1 MSLASPKRNHSLVH
15 HQQKQEQ
22 QQEQQ
27 QAHQDEQHVNRFQL
41 CIQPPQRSSSVK
53 EHQSVRLTRSSSL
66 SHFSRKTPMRSKS
79 LPQKPNGK
87 LNEPLPPIPPFL
99 FEDPEPLQPT
109 IIPPSRSSSLHN
121 KPRRLKRS
129 QQDDEITKAL
139 LEWKHKSVFKVDWA
153 NMFSSSVELWKMNDK
168 IFGSIED
175 LIALKEDDDDQVERK
190 ARSLWAE
197 DEECLP
203 KREIA
208 AYIGKLDPFC
218 HKVLKSYMDQFDFTG
233 MVLDEAFRKLCQKLY
248 FKAEAQEIDRIL
260 EVFSHKFWSQNS
272 DKRLYKNADVVYT
285 ITYSI
290 MLLNTDLHLVQI
302 SSHSKM
308 TSNLF
313 CENTMSTVL
322 EQKIDLDDEEDMD
335 VWKNQLELCL
345 KEIYA
350 SVKNHGV
357 LQPISEDDAPKS
369 FLKRMGSMTQRKKK
383 GSSSSSSEC

>member
-1 MSLASPKRNHSLVH
+1 MSLNSPKRSHSLVH
-15 HQQKQEQ
+15 HQQKQKQ
-22 QQEQQ
+22 QHQHQQPQQTHQE
-27 QAHQDEQHVNRFQL
+27 EQHVNRLQP
-41 CIQPPQRSSSVK
+41 CIIQPPQRSSSVR
-53 EHQSVRLTRSSSL
+53 EHQPVRLARSSSL
-66 SHFSRKTPMRSKS
+66 SHLSRKVPMRSKS

-99 FEDPEPLQPT
+99 FEDPEPLKPA
-109 IIPPSRSSSLHN
+109 IIPPTRSSSLH
-121 KPRRLKRS
+121 KPRRLKKN

-139 LEWKHKSVFKVDWA
+139 LEWKHKSVFK
-153 NMFSSSVELWKMNDK
+153 LWKMNDK

-175 LIALKEDDDDQVERK
+175 LIALKEDGDEQVENK

-203 KREIA
+203 KKEIA

-218 HKVLKSYMDQFDFTG
+218 HRVLKSYMDQFDFTG
-233 MVLDEAFRKLCQKLY
+233 MALDEAFRKLCQKLY

-260 EVFSHKFWSQNS
+260 EVFSHKFWSQNP
-272 DKRLYKNADVVYT
+272 DKQLYKNADVVYT

-290 MLLNTDLHLVQI
+290 MLLNTDLHLVKI
-302 SSHSKM
+302 SSHAKM
-308 TSNLF
+308 TSDLF

-322 EQKIDLDDEEDMD
+322 EQKIALDDEHDMG
-335 VWKNQLELCL
+335 VWKERLELCL

-350 SVKNHGV
+350 SVKNQGV

-383 GSSSSSSEC
+383 GSSSSSSECQ

>member
-1 MSLASPKRNHSLVH
+1 MSLNSPKRSHSLVH
-15 HQQKQEQ
+15 HQQKQKLQ
-22 QQEQQ
+22 QQQQQ
-27 QAHQDEQHVNRFQL
+27 QAYQEKQHANRLQPH
-41 CIQPPQRSSSVK
+41 IQPPQRSSSVR

-66 SHFSRKTPMRSKS
+66 SHLSRKVPMRSKS

-99 FEDPEPLQPT
+99 FEDPEPLLPT
-109 IIPPSRSSSLHN
+109 IIPPTRSSSLH
-121 KPRRLKRS
+121 RLRGPKKN

-175 LIALKEDDDDQVERK
+175 LIAFKEDDDEQVAIK

-203 KREIA
+203 KKEIA
-208 AYIGKLDPFC
+208 AYIGKL
-218 HKVLKSYMDQFDFTG
+218 VLKSYMAQFDFAG
-233 MVLDEAFRKLCQKLY
+233 MALDEAFRKLCQKLY

-260 EVFSHKFWSQNS
+260 EVFSHKFWSQTP

-302 SSHSKM
+302 SSHAKM
-308 TSNLF
+308 TSDLF
-313 CENTMSTVL
+313 CDNTMATVL
-322 EQKIDLDDEEDMD
+322 EQKIVLDDEEDMD
-335 VWKNQLELCL
+335 VWKEQLEVRL

-350 SVKNHGV
+350 SVKHQGV
-357 LQPISEDDAPKS
+357 LQPISENDAPKS